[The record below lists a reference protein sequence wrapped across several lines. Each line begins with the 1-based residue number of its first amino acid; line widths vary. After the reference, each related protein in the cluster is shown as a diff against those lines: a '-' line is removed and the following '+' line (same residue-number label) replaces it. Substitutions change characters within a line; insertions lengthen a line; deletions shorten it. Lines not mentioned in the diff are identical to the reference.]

1 MSVLLASALALGGEG
16 ERVTPSALMS
26 SPWKRNVAAMCDRHS
41 VRGVREQ
48 MKAFKVF

>member
-26 SPWKRNVAAMCDRHS
+26 SPWKRNVADVPS
-41 VRGVREQ
+41 VCTRREGTDES
-48 MKAFKVF
+48 V